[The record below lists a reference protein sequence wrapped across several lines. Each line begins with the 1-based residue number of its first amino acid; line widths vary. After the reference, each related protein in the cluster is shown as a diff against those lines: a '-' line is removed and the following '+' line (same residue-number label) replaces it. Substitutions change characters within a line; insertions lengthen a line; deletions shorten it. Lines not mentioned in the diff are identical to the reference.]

1 MEKEYKEENKEE
13 QVVDTAKMI
22 KRVRKSRKVRSS
34 RRKQTALRKA
44 FRFFMTIFLLVILG
58 YVSKLP
64 QWCLPK
70 NTFTTVNNNITIKNN
85 KIVKSNRILAFLKL
99 HKVPDK
105 PIYMLRT
112 DDIEKDIKKLRPI
125 KEVYIRRYAFPA
137 RLQIIVKER
146 NPILSIALDEN
157 SPIVGVF
164 AEDGVLIGHEFMPL
178 SPDIKTIKVITKYG
192 GEDSYTKWTL
202 AKVQEIQKIAE
213 EIELYAEEPLEYID
227 IRNPNDIYAKVKTTK
242 IRVGKPDG
250 SVFERIKR
258 IPSILPQI
266 KLINTKVQYL
276 DISWEKVNY
285 LKLK

>member
-13 QVVDTAKMI
+13 QVVDTAKII

-34 RRKQTALRKA
+34 RRKQTALRKT

-64 QWCLPK
+64 QWYLPK
-70 NTFTTVNNNITIKNN
+70 NTFTAVNNNIIIKNN

-157 SPIVGVF
+157 SPIVGAF

-178 SPDIKTIKVITKYG
+178 NSDIKTIKVITKYG

-202 AKVQEIQKIAE
+202 AKVQKIQKIAE

-258 IPSILPQI
+258 IPSILPKI

>member
-34 RRKQTALRKA
+34 RRKQTALRKT

-64 QWCLPK
+64 QWYLPK
-70 NTFTTVNNNITIKNN
+70 NTFTAVNNNIIIKNN

-157 SPIVGVF
+157 SPIVGAF

-202 AKVQEIQKIAE
+202 AKVQKIQKIAE

-258 IPSILPQI
+258 IPSILPKI

>member
-1 MEKEYKEENKEE
+1 MEKEYKEESKEE
-13 QVVDTAKMI
+13 QVVDTAKII

-34 RRKQTALRKA
+34 RRKQTALRKT

-64 QWCLPK
+64 QWYLPK
-70 NTFTTVNNNITIKNN
+70 NTFTAVNNNIIIKNN

-157 SPIVGVF
+157 SPIVGAF

-178 SPDIKTIKVITKYG
+178 NSDIKTIKVITKYG

-202 AKVQEIQKIAE
+202 AKVQKIQKIAE

-258 IPSILPQI
+258 IPSILPKI

>member
-13 QVVDTAKMI
+13 QVVDTAKII

-34 RRKQTALRKA
+34 RRKQTALRKT

-64 QWCLPK
+64 QWYLPK
-70 NTFTTVNNNITIKNN
+70 NTFTAVNNNIIIKNN

-157 SPIVGVF
+157 SPIVGAF

-178 SPDIKTIKVITKYG
+178 NSDIKTIKVITKYG

-202 AKVQEIQKIAE
+202 AKVQKIQKIAE
-213 EIELYAEEPLEYID
+213 EIELYAEEPLEYIH

-258 IPSILPQI
+258 IPSILPKI